1 MAMRDIVWTWQKI
14 SGIVATVV
22 GIFAIIGGVFGA
34 QDYMEEKYAEAE
46 DIEAVMMMVAS
57 ESEEVQQLV
66 AMNARSIQLNQYRL
80 EQKIIEDRIDRK
92 RDLKQEVEMIQ
103 PETSKEH
110 DFKVR
115 QLNSIENDI
124 EDLEEDLE
132 KIDKPE

>member
-1 MAMRDIVWTWQKI
+1 MAMKDIVWTWQKI

-46 DIEAVMMMVAS
+46 DVEAVMMMVAS